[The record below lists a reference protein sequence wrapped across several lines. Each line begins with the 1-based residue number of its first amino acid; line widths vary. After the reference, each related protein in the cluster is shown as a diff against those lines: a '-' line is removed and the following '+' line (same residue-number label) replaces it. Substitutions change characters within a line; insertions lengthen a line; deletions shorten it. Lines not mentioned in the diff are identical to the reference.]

1 MLHEGK
7 SAYYL
12 ANFCTVAHKCCLV
25 AFKMVHSVLTQNRPT
40 VINKIKCHVGLFSLY
55 LYSLQ
60 SAYNLYNDYD
70 MIILI

>member
-1 MLHEGK
+1 MLHESK

-12 ANFCTVAHKCCLV
+12 AIFCTVVHKCCLV

-40 VINKIKCHVGLFSLY
+40 LINKIKRHVDLFSLY
-55 LYSLQ
+55 IYSLQ
-60 SAYNLYNDYD
+60 SAHNLYNDYD